1 MDKDGGCE
9 WAEIGS
15 KDGVDGEV
23 KFNIGMAEDV
33 EMRDE
38 MAAWL
43 CSRSKSYLQPTLEL
57 RQVHFVIMNRILIVY
72 PTRKNHTLGM
82 SYGNCSLS
90 KSAC

>member
-23 KFNIGMAEDV
+23 KFNVGMAEDV

-43 CSRSKSYLQPTLEL
+43 CSLE
-57 RQVHFVIMNRILIVY
+57 VTFEV
-72 PTRKNHTLGM
+72 
-82 SYGNCSLS
+82 LS
-90 KSAC
+90 TADSGVTTGPLCNNE